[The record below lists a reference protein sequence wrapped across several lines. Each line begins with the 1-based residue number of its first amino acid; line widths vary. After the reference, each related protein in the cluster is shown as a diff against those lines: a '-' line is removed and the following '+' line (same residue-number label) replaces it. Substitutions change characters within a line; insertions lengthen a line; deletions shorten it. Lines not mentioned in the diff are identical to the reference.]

1 MTIEMTTEVKNRV
14 ITLHFA
20 YKNAEGWVPF
30 TTAIVK
36 DGDAI
41 ERDITD
47 TWMNDIVCR
56 KIAAD
61 PDVISF
67 YISDDLEEV
76 TLTLMQKD
84 NIIKFVQKID
94 KGPVA

>member
-1 MTIEMTTEVKNRV
+1 MTDEVKNRV
-14 ITLHFA
+14 LTLHFA
-20 YKNAEGWVPF
+20 YKNAEGWYPF
-30 TTAIVK
+30 TTAIIK

-76 TLTLMQKD
+76 TLTLMDKKD
-84 NIIKFVQKID
+84 NIIKFVQKTD

>member
-84 NIIKFVQKID
+84 NIIKFVQKTD
-94 KGPVA
+94 MGPVA

>member
-1 MTIEMTTEVKNRV
+1 MTEEVKNRV
-14 ITLHFA
+14 LTLHFA
-20 YKNAEGWVPF
+20 YKNAEGWYPF
-30 TTAIVK
+30 TTTIVK
-36 DGDAI
+36 DNDAI
-41 ERDITD
+41 ERDIAD

-56 KIAAD
+56 KIAGD
-61 PDVISF
+61 PDLLSL

-84 NIIKFVQKID
+84 NIIKFVQKTD

>member
-1 MTIEMTTEVKNRV
+1 MTEEVKNRV
-14 ITLHFA
+14 LTLHFA
-20 YKNAEGWVPF
+20 YKNAEGWYPF
-30 TTAIVK
+30 TTTIIK
-36 DGDAI
+36 DNDAE
-41 ERDITD
+41 ERDIAD

-56 KIAAD
+56 KIAGD
-61 PDVISF
+61 PDLLSF
-67 YISDDLEEV
+67 YVSDDLEEV

>member
-1 MTIEMTTEVKNRV
+1 MTDEVKNRV
-14 ITLHFA
+14 LTLHFA
-20 YKNAEGWVPF
+20 YKNAEGWYPF
-30 TTAIVK
+30 TPAIIK

-41 ERDITD
+41 ERDIAD
-47 TWMNDIVCR
+47 TWMNDIVGR
-56 KIAAD
+56 KIAGD

-76 TLTLMQKD
+76 TLTLMDKKD
-84 NIIKFVQKID
+84 NIIKFVHKTD

>member
-1 MTIEMTTEVKNRV
+1 MTEEVKNRV
-14 ITLHFA
+14 LTLHFA
-20 YKNAEGWVPF
+20 YKNAEGWYPF
-30 TTAIVK
+30 TTTIIK

-41 ERDITD
+41 ERDIAD

>member
-84 NIIKFVQKID
+84 NIIKFVQKTD
-94 KGPVA
+94 TGP

>member
-1 MTIEMTTEVKNRV
+1 MTAEVKNRV
-14 ITLHFA
+14 MTLHFA
-20 YKNAEGWVPF
+20 YKNAEGWYPF
-30 TTAIVK
+30 TTAIIK

-76 TLTLMQKD
+76 TLTLMDKKD
-84 NIIKFVQKID
+84 NIIKFVQKTD

>member
-1 MTIEMTTEVKNRV
+1 MTDEVKNRV
-14 ITLHFA
+14 LTLHFA
-20 YKNAEGWVPF
+20 YKNAEGWYPF
-30 TTAIVK
+30 TTTIIK

-41 ERDITD
+41 ERDIAD

-56 KIAAD
+56 KIAGD
-61 PDVISF
+61 PDLLSF

-84 NIIKFVQKID
+84 NIIKFVQKTD

>member
-1 MTIEMTTEVKNRV
+1 MTAEVKNRV
-14 ITLHFA
+14 MTLHFA
-20 YKNAEGWVPF
+20 YKSAEGWYPF
-30 TTAIVK
+30 TTAIIK

-76 TLTLMQKD
+76 TLTLMDKKD
-84 NIIKFVQKID
+84 NIIKFVQKTD

>member
-1 MTIEMTTEVKNRV
+1 MTKEVKNRV

-20 YKNAEGWVPF
+20 YKNAEGWYPF
-30 TTAIVK
+30 TTAIIEEN
-36 DGDAI
+36 DAI

-47 TWMNDIVCR
+47 TWMNDMAKH

-84 NIIKFVQKID
+84 NIIKFVQKTD
-94 KGPVA
+94 TGP

>member
-1 MTIEMTTEVKNRV
+1 MTKEVKNRV

-20 YKNAEGWVPF
+20 YKNAEGWYPF

-84 NIIKFVQKID
+84 NIIKFVQKTD
-94 KGPVA
+94 TGP

>member
-1 MTIEMTTEVKNRV
+1 MTDEVKNRV
-14 ITLHFA
+14 LTLHFA
-20 YKNAEGWVPF
+20 YKNAEGWYPF
-30 TTAIVK
+30 TTAIIK

-41 ERDITD
+41 ERDIAD
-47 TWMNDIVCR
+47 TWMNDIVGR
-56 KIAAD
+56 KIAGD

-76 TLTLMQKD
+76 TLTLMDKKD
-84 NIIKFVQKID
+84 NIIKFVHKTD